1 MSSFASPAYASSTY
15 ASPADT
21 SVHGT
26 YRVPQKPDDPR
37 PLLRFDGRL
46 GSPEFPA
53 IPGRYHLYSGWF
65 CPWAQRSTA
74 VLAVAG
80 VDPSVVSVSSVHGDR
95 DGRGWAFREPTG
107 ADPVND
113 FTLLRQAYEATEAGF
128 DGHVSTPTLWD
139 REGGRVVSNTYA
151 HLDRDLASTFGAE
164 AGRDLYPVALRRA
177 IDDAEAWLHPAL
189 NQGVGAARAD
199 GAAGEVARVR
209 LVETLTA
216 LNEQL
221 GDSTYLV
228 GDQLTI
234 ADLRVIVTL
243 LRFDTQAN
251 ADGALGPTLQAYSHL
266 WDYAR
271 AVYQEPG
278 VRATTLFEAF
288 AAPEADVAQW
298 DRPSERIGG
307 RLTRSR

>member
-1 MSSFASPAYASSTY
+1 M
-15 ASPADT
+15 
-21 SVHGT
+21 
-26 YRVPQKPDDPR
+26 
-37 PLLRFDGRL
+37 
-46 GSPEFPA
+46 
-53 IPGRYHLYSGWF
+53 
-65 CPWAQRSTA
+65 
-74 VLAVAG
+74 
-80 VDPSVVSVSSVHGDR
+80 
-95 DGRGWAFREPTG
+95 
-107 ADPVND
+107 
-113 FTLLRQAYEATEAGF
+113 RQAYEATEAGF

-209 LVETLTA
+209 LIETLGV
-216 LNEQL
+216 LDERL
-221 GDSTYLV
+221 SHSTYLV
-228 GDQLTI
+228 GDDLTL

-243 LRFDTQAN
+243 LRLDTQAN
-251 ADGALGPTLQAYSHL
+251 ADGALGPTLEAYSHL

-278 VRATTLFEAF
+278 VRATTRFEAF
-288 AAPEADVAQW
+288 AVPEADVAQW

>member
-1 MSSFASPAYASSTY
+1 MSSF

-21 SVHGT
+21 SVHGV
-26 YRVPQKPDDPR
+26 YRVPQAPDDPR
-37 PLLRFDGRL
+37 PLLRFDGRV

-53 IPGRYHLYSGWF
+53 TPGRYHLYSGWF

-80 VDPSVVSVSSVHGDR
+80 VDTSVVSVSYVHGDR

-107 ADPVND
+107 ADPVNN
-113 FTLLRQAYEATEAGF
+113 FTLLRQAYEATEPGF

-139 REGGRVVSNTYA
+139 RETGRVVSNTYA
-151 HLDRDLASTFGAE
+151 HLDRDLASTFGSQAD
-164 AGRDLYPVALRRA
+164 RDLYPEELRVS
-177 IDDAEAWLHPAL
+177 IDETEAWLHPAL

-199 GAAGEVARVR
+199 TPEGRAARA
-209 LVETLTA
+209 LLLETLNSLDERLSRSAYLIGDA
-216 LNEQL
+216 LTL
-221 GDSTYLV
+221 
-228 GDQLTI
+228 

-243 LRFDTQAN
+243 LRFDAQAN
-251 ADGALGPTLQAYSHL
+251 ADGLPGPALETYPHL

-278 VRATTLFEAF
+278 VRATTRFETFSASHVVTLDWDAPTERAGTQF
-288 AAPEADVAQW
+288 A
-298 DRPSERIGG
+298 RTS
-307 RLTRSR
+307 S